1 MCKYVLV
8 LYMDGGGN
16 QICSSSQDYFGLTG
30 DKSIKNKIAI
40 RRSERKLF
48 LKAILIMMEKQNQ

>member
-8 LYMDGGGN
+8 LYMDGGN

-30 DKSIKNKIAI
+30 DKSIKI
-40 RRSERKLF
+40 SEVK
-48 LKAILIMMEKQNQ
+48 